1 MDESMPLRR
10 RRKDPFGMD
19 DMEIDEDE
27 VAPLDHDELGDV
39 KGPLADYVLM
49 EAPSKTIKNEFRR
62 FLTSFVNENGISVY
76 GERIKTMCEAE
87 SQSLEIDYAHLCATN
102 ATIAF
107 FLTNAPAQIL
117 PFFDQVAMEVVLS
130 GFENYDKI
138 YEDIHVRIANLP
150 SVETLRDLRQ
160 IHLNT
165 LIRVAGVVTK
175 RTAVYPQLR
184 TVWYL
189 CTKCGAS
196 TGPYTQDADTEIKI
210 SKCPNCQSKGPFVL
224 DSAETLYVNYQRLTL
239 QESPGSVPAGR
250 LPRYREVIVL
260 ADLVDCARPGEEIEV
275 TGVYVNNFSV
285 TLNVHQGF
293 PVFKTIIEANQIT
306 KKADQYSSFRLT
318 EEDQRQIRALSRSE
332 RLRERIIK
340 SIAPSIYG
348 HEDVKTAIALSM
360 FGGVFKNP
368 QGKHRLRGDINILL
382 LGDPGVAK
390 SQFLKYVEKTSHR
403 AIYATGQGASAVGLT
418 ATVHKDPV
426 TREWTLEGGA
436 LVMAD
441 KGVCLID
448 EFDKMN
454 DKDRTSIHEAM
465 EQQSISVSKAGIIT
479 TLQARCAVIAAA
491 NPLYGKYNPAV
502 TFSQNVELTEPILSR
517 FDILCVIRDTAS
529 PVIDE
534 QLARFVINSHM
545 KSHPSYDPNE
555 ADESNGHDDD
565 IIPQD
570 LLRKYFVYARNH
582 CRPTLQGIDVEKLE
596 KLYAELRQESMT
608 GASIPI
614 TVRYLESIIRMA
626 EAFARMHLRDVVRQD
641 DIDHAISVTIS
652 SFISAQKQ
660 TVQQSLRKVFEKYIV
675 RQKDHFELLNHV
687 ISEIERE
694 NLRFNYYQRDE
705 MPNKVEFDIE
715 ELEIR
720 VTLFYVGA

>member
-1 MDESMPLRR
+1 M
-10 RRKDPFGMD
+10 
-19 DMEIDEDE
+19 
-27 VAPLDHDELGDV
+27 GDV
-39 KGPLADYVLM
+39 KGPLADYILM
-49 EAPSKTIKNEFRR
+49 EAPSKTIRNEFRR

-76 GERIKTMCEAE
+76 GQRIKAMCEAE
-87 SQSLEIDYAHLCATN
+87 SQSLEVDYAHLCLTN
-102 ATIAF
+102 AIIAF

-117 PFFDQVAMEVVLS
+117 PIFDAVAMEVVLS
-130 GFENYDKI
+130 GFRNYDKI
-138 YEDIHVRIANLP
+138 HSEVHVRIANLP

-165 LIRVAGVVTK
+165 LIRITGIVTK
-175 RTAVYPQLR
+175 RTAVHPQLR
-184 TVWYL
+184 LVKYL
-189 CTKCGAS
+189 CIKCGGS
-196 TGPYTQDADTEIKI
+196 I
-210 SKCPNCQSKGPFVL
+210 GPFVQDFEGEIKVQRCPCCESRGRFKL
-224 DSAETLYVNYQRLTL
+224 SSVDSEYRNYQRLTL

-250 LPRYREVIVL
+250 LPRHREVIL
-260 ADLVDCARPGEEIEV
+260 LWDLVDCARPGEEIEV
-275 TGVYVNNFSV
+275 TGVYVNNFDVS
-285 TLNVHQGF
+285 LNVNQGF
-293 PVFKTIIEANQIT
+293 PVFKTIIEANHIT

-318 EEDQRQIRALSRSE
+318 EEDQRQIRALAQSD

-348 HEDVKTAIALSM
+348 HDDVKTAIALSM

-502 TFSQNVELTEPILSR
+502 PFAQNVELTEPILSR
-517 FDILCVIRDTAS
+517 FDILCVIRDTAN
-529 PVIDE
+529 PLEDE

-545 KSHPSYDPNE
+545 KSHPSFELDQM
-555 ADESNGHDDD
+555 DDGNQQDAD
-565 IIPQD
+565 IISQD
-570 LLRKYFVYARNH
+570 LLRKYIVYARNH
-582 CRPTLQGIDVEKLE
+582 VRPTLQGIDVEKLE
-596 KLYAELRQESMT
+596 KLYAELRQESMN

-614 TVRYLESIIRMA
+614 TVRCLESIIRMA

-641 DIDHAISVTIS
+641 DIDHAISVTIN
-652 SFISAQKQ
+652 SFISAQKK
-660 TVQQSLRKVFEKYIV
+660 TVQQSLRKVFDKYIV
-675 RQKDHFELLNHV
+675 RQKDNFELLNHV
-687 ISEIERE
+687 ISKIKRE
-694 NLRFNYYQRDE
+694 TLDFHYYQRDE
-705 MPNKVEFDIE
+705 MPSKVEFNIE

-720 VTLFYVGA
+720 VFLIDIGS

>member
-1 MDESMPLRR
+1 MD
-10 RRKDPFGMD
+10 
-19 DMEIDEDE
+19 
-27 VAPLDHDELGDV
+27 
-39 KGPLADYVLM
+39 
-49 EAPSKTIKNEFRR
+49 APSKTIRNEFRR

-76 GERIKTMCEAE
+76 GERIKSMCEAE

-107 FLTNAPAQIL
+107 FLTNAPSQIL
-117 PFFDQVAMEVVLS
+117 PIFDEVAMEVVLS

-138 YEDIHVRIANLP
+138 HNEVHVRIANLP

-160 IHLNT
+160 VHLNS
-165 LIRVAGVVTK
+165 LIRVSGVVTK
-175 RTAVYPQLR
+175 RTAVYPELR
-184 TVWYL
+184 MVKYL
-189 CTKCGAS
+189 CLKCGGAI
-196 TGPYTQDADTEIKI
+196 GPFLQDSDREIHAQR
-210 SKCPNCQSKGPFVL
+210 CPNCQSKGPFRL
-224 DSAETLYVNYQRLTL
+224 DTEDSMYRNYQRLTL

-250 LPRYREVIVL
+250 LPRQREVIL
-260 ADLVDCARPGEEIEV
+260 LWDLVDCARPGEEIEV
-275 TGVYVNNFSV
+275 TGIYVNSFDVS
-285 TLNVHQGF
+285 LNVNQGF
-293 PVFKTIIEANQIT
+293 PVFKTIIEANHIS

-318 EEDQRQIRALSRSE
+318 EDDQRQIRSLSRSE

-348 HEDVKTAIALSM
+348 HDDVKTAIALSM

-368 QGKHRLRGDINILL
+368 QGKHRLRGDINVLL

-529 PVIDE
+529 PMIDE
-534 QLARFVINSHM
+534 QLARFVINSHIN
-545 KSHPSYDPNE
+545 SHPSNE
-555 ADESNGHDDD
+555 VDDVAEASTD
-565 IIPQD
+565 GDLIPQD
-570 LLRKYFVYARNH
+570 LLRKYIVYARSH
-582 CRPTLQGIDVEKLE
+582 VRPTLQGIDVEKLE

-641 DIDHAISVTIS
+641 DIDHAISVTIR

-660 TVQQSLRKVFEKYIV
+660 TVQQSLRKVFDKYIV
-675 RQKDHFELLNHV
+675 KQRDNFELLTHV

-694 NLRFNYYQRDE
+694 TLRFNYYQRDE
-705 MPNKVEFDIE
+705 MPGKVEFDIE

-720 VTLFYVGA
+720 VAIIHVGS

>member
-1 MDESMPLRR
+1 
-10 RRKDPFGMD
+10 
-19 DMEIDEDE
+19 
-27 VAPLDHDELGDV
+27 V

-49 EAPSKTIKNEFRR
+49 DAPSKTIRNEFRR

-76 GERIKTMCEAE
+76 GERIKTMCESE
-87 SQSLEIDYAHLCATN
+87 SQSLEVDYAHLCATN

-107 FLTNAPAQIL
+107 FLTNAPSQIL
-117 PFFDQVAMEVVLS
+117 PIFDGVAMEVVLS

-138 YEDIHVRIANLP
+138 HNEIHVRIANLP

-160 IHLNT
+160 IHLNS
-165 LIRVAGVVTK
+165 LIRVSGVVTK
-175 RTAVYPQLR
+175 RTAVYPELR
-184 TVWYL
+184 MVKYL
-189 CTKCGAS
+189 CLKCGGAI
-196 TGPYTQDADTEIKI
+196 GPFLQDSDREIQAQR
-210 SKCPNCQSKGPFVL
+210 CPNCQSKGPFRL
-224 DSAETLYVNYQRLTL
+224 DTEDSMYRNYQRLTL

-250 LPRYREVIVL
+250 LPRHREVIL
-260 ADLVDCARPGEEIEV
+260 LWDLVDCARPGEEIEV
-275 TGVYVNNFSV
+275 TGIYVNSFDVS
-285 TLNVHQGF
+285 LNVNQGF
-293 PVFKTIIEANQIT
+293 PVFKTIIEANHIT

-318 EEDQRQIRALSRSE
+318 EDDQRQIRGLARSE

-348 HEDVKTAIALSM
+348 HDDVKTAIALSM

-368 QGKHRLRGDINILL
+368 QGKHRLRGDINVLL

-529 PVIDE
+529 PMVDE
-534 QLARFVINSHM
+534 QLARFVINSHI
-545 KSHPSYDPNE
+545 KSHPSNLPE
-555 ADESNGHDDD
+555 EMAETTVDDD
-565 IIPQD
+565 FIPQE
-570 LLRKYFVYARNH
+570 LLRKYIVYARNH
-582 CRPTLQGIDVEKLE
+582 VRPTLQGIDVEKLE

-608 GASIPI
+608 GASVPI

-641 DIDHAISVTIS
+641 DIDHAISVTIG

-660 TVQQSLRKVFEKYIV
+660 TVQQSLRKVFDKYIV
-675 RQKDHFELLNHV
+675 KQRDNFELLTHV

-694 NLRFNYYQRDE
+694 TLRFNYYQRDE
-705 MPNKVEFDIE
+705 MPSKVEFDIE

-720 VTLFYVGA
+720 VLEFNVGS